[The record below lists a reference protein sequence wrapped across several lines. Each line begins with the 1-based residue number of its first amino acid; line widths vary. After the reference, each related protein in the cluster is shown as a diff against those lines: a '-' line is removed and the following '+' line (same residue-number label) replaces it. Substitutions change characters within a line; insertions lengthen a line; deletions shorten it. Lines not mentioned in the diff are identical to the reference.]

1 MEQRLSALIERQ
13 RRHFRTGA
21 TLPVEARL
29 SALRAL
35 RRAIVEHED
44 QILAALRED
53 LGKPCAE
60 AYTSEIAFLYLE
72 IDHALK
78 RLRRWMRPRLAAW
91 DVAQFPGWGRVHREP
106 YGVSLIVGPWNYPFQ
121 LLLAPLVG
129 ALAGGNTAI
138 LKPSEMAPATE
149 VLSAKVI
156 DQAFDP
162 SHVAV
167 VRGGAEVGRALLEL
181 PFDKVFFTGSTRV
194 GREVMAAAARHL
206 TPVTL
211 ELGGKNPVIVD
222 ADASLA
228 IAARRIVWG
237 KFLNAG
243 QTCVA
248 PDFVAVRRSEY
259 PALVGALIHELRQ
272 RYGPDPRSSPKY
284 GRILDRRNVR
294 RLAGLLEGQRLL
306 HGGAIDAEARYVAP
320 TLIDAPDW
328 DAPLMREEVFG
339 PLLPLLPYDD
349 LDALMERLRDL
360 GTPLA
365 LYLFTRERRTVDRV
379 RRGVPSGG
387 LLVNG
392 TVQHIVSPNLPFG
405 GVGQSGMGDYHGR
418 AGFEAFTR
426 RRSELR
432 LPAAVPATF
441 ADARR
446 SPPLRWLRRLLR

>member
-1 MEQRLSALIERQ
+1 VEQRLSDLVELQ

-21 TLPVEARL
+21 TLPAEARL
-29 SALRAL
+29 GALRAL
-35 RRAIVEHED
+35 RRTIAEHED

-53 LGKPCAE
+53 LGKPRAE
-60 AYTSEIAFLYLE
+60 AYTTEIAFLYSE

-78 RLRRWMRPRLAAW
+78 RLRRWMRPSLAAW

-106 YGVSLIVGPWNYPFQ
+106 YGVSLVVGPWNYPFQ

-129 ALAGGNTAI
+129 ALAGGNTTI

-149 VLSAKVI
+149 ALSAKVI
-156 DQAFDP
+156 AQAFDP

-167 VRGGAEVGRALLEL
+167 VRGGTEVGRALLEL
-181 PFDKVFFTGSTRV
+181 PVDKVFFTGSTRV

-222 ADASLA
+222 AGASLA

-243 QTCVA
+243 QTCAA
-248 PDFVAVRRSEY
+248 PDFVAVHRSEY

-272 RYGPDPRSSPKY
+272 RYGADPRSSPEY
-284 GRILDRRNVR
+284 GRIIDRRNVL
-294 RLAGLLEGQRLL
+294 RLAGLLDGQRLL

-320 TLIDAPDW
+320 TLIDAPAW

-365 LYLFTRERRTVDRV
+365 LYLFTRERRTLGRV
-379 RRGVPSGG
+379 RNGVPSGG

>member
-1 MEQRLSALIERQ
+1 MEQRLSALVESQ

-21 TLPVEARL
+21 TLPAEARL

-53 LGKPCAE
+53 LGKPRAE

-91 DVAQFPGWGRVHREP
+91 DVAQFPGWGRVQREP

-149 VLSAKVI
+149 ALSAKVI
-156 DQAFDP
+156 AQAFDP

-243 QTCVA
+243 QTCAA
-248 PDFVAVRRSEY
+248 PDFVAVHRSAY

-272 RYGPDPRSSPKY
+272 RYGADPRSSPEY
-284 GRILDRRNVR
+284 GRILDRRNVL
-294 RLAGLLEGQRLL
+294 RLAGLLEGQRVL

-320 TLIDAPDW
+320 TLVDAPAW
-328 DAPLMREEVFG
+328 DAPLMRDEVFG

-365 LYLFTRERRTVDRV
+365 LYLFTRERRTVGRV